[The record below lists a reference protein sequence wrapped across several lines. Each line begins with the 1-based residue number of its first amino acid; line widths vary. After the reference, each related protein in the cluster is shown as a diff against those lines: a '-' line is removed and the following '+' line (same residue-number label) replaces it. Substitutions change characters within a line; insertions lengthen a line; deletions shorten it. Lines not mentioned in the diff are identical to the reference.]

1 MANLPT
7 GPDELHGGDGLPDWM
22 QFTIT
27 VAMFGVFAW
36 IIYLLFTPSMTLD
49 EKFRDLLNIIVGGF
63 LASFGKVVDFWF
75 KADKGKK
82 SGGVIKCTGGK

>member
-1 MANLPT
+1 MANVPT

-36 IIYLLFTPSMTLD
+36 IIYLLFSPSMTLD

-75 KADKGKK
+75 KHEKGKK
-82 SGGVIKCTGGK
+82 QGVIKCTGGK

>member
-1 MANLPT
+1 MASLPT

-27 VAMFGVFAW
+27 TAMFGLFVW
-36 IIYLLFTPSMTLD
+36 IIYLLFHESLD

-75 KADKGKK
+75 KSDRDKK

>member
-75 KADKGKK
+75 KHDKTTKRK
-82 SGGVIKCTGGK
+82 TQ

>member
-36 IIYLLFTPSMTLD
+36 IIYLLFSPSMTLD

-75 KADKGKK
+75 KHEKSKKG
-82 SGGVIKCTGGK
+82 VMRCTGGK